1 MNMVGDRKNQ
11 ATQIEPAS
19 LQAMRGAAS
28 IFSRNFSRRRFFNW
42 AVQGLGA
49 TALTNLLGAQPDHI
63 PRAKRG
69 INICLVGGLSQ
80 IDSFDYKPDLA
91 KHHGQA
97 PGIKNIDP
105 FFGKVGRIRKN
116 DWSFRQH
123 GQSGLWVSELFPH
136 LAKVAD
142 ELTVI
147 RSMYADTGNHTPA
160 LFLHNSGFPVNGF
173 PSLGSWLSY
182 GLGTVTESLP
192 AFVVLPDPRGAP
204 SGGASSWSSGF
215 LPATHQG
222 VAFDGGEQPVRDLFP
237 PEQPSRAAEAAAV
250 DLLGLINGKQ
260 FARLGGAEDLLSA
273 RMRSY
278 ELAARMQL
286 SVPGAA
292 DISRE
297 PKSITDLYG
306 LEGKATAGF
315 AQNCILARRLL
326 ERGVRFVQLYSG
338 GPLGGNPR
346 TSWDG
351 HEKMVPNHTREAA
364 RIDQP
369 VAALLKDLR
378 QRGMLEDTLVTF
390 TTEFGR
396 TPFTQSAANTL
407 GDGRDHN
414 HPGFTVW
421 MAGAGVRAGTAYG
434 ATDEIGYRAVEDR
447 VSWHDFHA
455 TVLHLFG
462 LDHERLTFYHNGI
475 QRRLTNVHG
484 RLVHGVLG

>member
-1 MNMVGDRKNQ
+1 MRENGTNPQ
-11 ATQIEPAS
+11 SS
-19 LQAMRGAAS
+19 LRTL
-28 IFSRNFSRRRFFNW
+28 SRRLFFNW

-49 TALTNLLGAQPDHI
+49 AAVSDLIAGQPHRV
-63 PRAKRG
+63 PKAKRG

-97 PGIKNIDP
+97 PSIKNIDP

-116 DWSFRQH
+116 DWAFQQR
-123 GQSGLWVSELFPH
+123 GQSGLWISELFPH

-142 ELTVI
+142 ELTII
-147 RSMYADTGNHTPA
+147 RSMHADTGNHTPA

-173 PSLGSWLSY
+173 PSMGSWLSY

-192 AFVVLPDPRGAP
+192 AFVVLPDGRGAP

-222 VAFDGGEQPVRDLFP
+222 VAFDGGANPVRDLFP
-237 PEQPSRAAEAAAV
+237 PEQQSMAAASDAV

-260 FARLGGAEDLLSA
+260 LARMGGAEDLLSA

-286 SVPGAA
+286 SVPDAA
-292 DISRE
+292 DLSSE
-297 PKSITDLYG
+297 PKSITNLYG
-306 LEGKATAGF
+306 LEAKVKADF

-351 HEKMVPNHTREAA
+351 HEKMVLNHTREAA

-369 VAALLKDLR
+369 VAALLQDLR

-414 HPGFTVW
+414 HTGFTVW

-434 ATDEIGYRAVEDR
+434 ATDEIGYRAVDDC

-484 RLVHGVLG
+484 HLVHGVLG